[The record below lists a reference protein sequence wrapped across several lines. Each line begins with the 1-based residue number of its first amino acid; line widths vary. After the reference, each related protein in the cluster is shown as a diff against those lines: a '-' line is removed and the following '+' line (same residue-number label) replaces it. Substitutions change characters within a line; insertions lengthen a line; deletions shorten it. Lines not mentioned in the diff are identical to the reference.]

1 VFLLKNKNKRELRTA
16 KFKERAV
23 QRMLAGESV
32 SELGRELGVR
42 RSLLYRWRDAYRKEG
57 AIGFRPIGRP
67 GWSEE
72 KKAEGTQ
79 ARIAELERKVGRQAM
94 VIDFLRRASKR
105 VEELRRPSK
114 GNGATASMEKSRP

>member
-1 VFLLKNKNKRELRTA
+1 MSELSREL
-16 KFKERAV
+16 KVK
-23 QRMLAGESV
+23 
-32 SELGRELGVR
+32 

-67 GWSEE
+67 GWSQE
-72 KKAEGTQ
+72 KKAEGAE
-79 ARIAELERKVGRQAM
+79 ARITELERKVGQQAM

-114 GNGATASMEKSRP
+114 GSGGTASMERSRP